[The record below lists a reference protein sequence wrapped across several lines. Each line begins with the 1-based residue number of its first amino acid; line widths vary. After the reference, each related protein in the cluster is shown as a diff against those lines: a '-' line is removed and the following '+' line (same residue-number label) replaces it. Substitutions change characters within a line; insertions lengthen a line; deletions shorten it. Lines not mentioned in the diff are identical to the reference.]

1 MQMRVLGVLAGS
13 SIALWG
19 SGALAFDACPDGV
32 TTTASPDGTSYSSL
46 FDNLVAFAGDI
57 ASCSFSFP
65 IETDAPSGNIIIYS
79 ADYRGGY
86 EVDPGETLDVRIE
99 QDGNDNGF
107 SVKGPDLQDPY
118 LHSTLAYGTNG
129 EVAIDAEVDVRDAD
143 PSGFTF
149 GTIDTADYTE
159 LGRITTP
166 TDQTAAIVHL
176 GATAGLLTGSLEPM
190 EDDNYVGIIGGYGSY
205 MFGANG
211 HYNISDGFSIL
222 GGVSLVN
229 QTAGASQ
236 VNGVLG
242 AVAVR
247 YVEPGLNSF
256 RPLAEGGLV
265 VGALDVDYPNVA
277 TNVATG
283 LGTIYGKAG
292 FVSDID
298 QSSQFALYA
307 TLAETGLNSDA
318 FTQTFPG
325 FTVNT
330 PAQTGF
336 FTTAKATAALTTELA
351 PTVDLT
357 AEASAGMVFS
367 HSGMQATIPGLGTVS
382 GSQNSAFVDYGV
394 RLGWQPDPM
403 VKLELFGQG
412 SIGQDAGMHNQ
423 IGASAKLKF

>member
-1 MQMRVLGVLAGS
+1 MQKRVLGVLAGTTV
-13 SIALWG
+13 ALWS
-19 SGALAFDACPDGV
+19 SGALAFDACPDGA
-32 TTTASPDGTSYSSL
+32 TTTVSPDGTSYSTL
-46 FDNLVAFAGDI
+46 FDAWVAFAGDI

-65 IETDAPSGNIIIYS
+65 LETDAPSGSIIVYS
-79 ADYRGGY
+79 SDYRGGY
-86 EVDPGETLDVRIE
+86 ELGPGDDIDVTLEQNGETD
-99 QDGNDNGF
+99 GF
-107 SVKGPDLQDPY
+107 SDTGPATEDPF
-118 LHSTLAYGTNG
+118 LFSSMVAASDGKIEVDG
-129 EVAIDAEVDVRDAD
+129 EVDLGDATD
-143 PSGFTF
+143 GLTF
-149 GTIDTADYTE
+149 AAIDTADFTE

-176 GATAGLLTGSLEPM
+176 GATAGLLTGGLQPI
-190 EDDNYVGIIGGYGSY
+190 EDDNHIGLIGGYGSY
-205 MFGANG
+205 MFGATG
-211 HYNISDGFSIL
+211 RYNISDGFSVL

-247 YVEPGLNSF
+247 YVEPGFNSF
-256 RPLAEGGLV
+256 RPMAEGGLV
-265 VGALDVDYPNVA
+265 AGALDVDYPNVA
-277 TNVATG
+277 SNVPTG

-292 FVSDID
+292 LVSDVD
-298 QSSQFALYA
+298 QSTQVAFYA
-307 TLAETGLNSDA
+307 TLAETGLNSSA
-318 FTQTFPG
+318 FTQTFPA
-325 FTVNT
+325 FTVNV

-336 FTTAKATAALTTELA
+336 FTTAKATAAITTELM

-367 HSGMQATIPGLGTVS
+367 HGGMQATIPGLGTVS
-382 GSQNSAFVDYGV
+382 GSQNSAFVDYGL
-394 RLGWQPDPM
+394 RLGWEPDPM